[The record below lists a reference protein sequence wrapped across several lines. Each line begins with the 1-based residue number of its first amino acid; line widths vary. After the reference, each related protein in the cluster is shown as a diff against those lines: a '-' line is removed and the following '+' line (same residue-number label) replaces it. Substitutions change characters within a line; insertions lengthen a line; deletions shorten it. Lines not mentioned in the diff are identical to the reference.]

1 MKEKGFTLVELLGVI
16 VILSIIMLIAIPNI
30 TSMLE
35 KSKYDQYIGDAKKL
49 VSITEYEIRKGTIN
63 KPATGELIKVTLDY
77 LSTSDV
83 EKDPNGE
90 EYDVNKSYVVIV
102 RKEGYLYYYVN
113 LVSTSGKGI
122 SLVDVNEL
130 SGDNRYKKVKKSNSV
145 LTAAQIKQI
154 TGVNGTII
162 EVD

>member
-90 EYDVNKSYVVIV
+90 EYDVNKSYVIIV
-102 RKEGYLYYYVN
+102 RKDGYLSYYVN

-130 SGDNRYKKVKKSNSV
+130 SGDNRYKKVNKSNSV

-162 EVD
+162 EVN